1 MPGIRKYCLVV
12 VLPILILMNG
22 CAIISGVQAEEDR
35 DTKIAETNL
44 SLGIG
49 YMKQGKLDDAL
60 EKLLKAEDAKPGDAA
75 VHSVLALVYDQMQ
88 EYDKADRHYR
98 RAIDLNA
105 EEGGYYNNYGAFL
118 CRHGKYQEAD
128 KYFNK
133 AVNTLR
139 YKTPESALENAGV
152 CAAQIPNAEKAEDYL
167 RKALSINDK
176 LPVALAEMA
185 DLMFKKQNYLSTR
198 AYLQR
203 FGEVSK
209 PTARS
214 LWLGIR
220 TERKLGDKEAEA
232 RYAKLLQSQ
241 YPDSLEFKRWLK
253 ETP

>member
-49 YMKQGKLDDAL
+49 YLKQGKLDDAL
-60 EKLLKAEDAKPGDAA
+60 EKLLKAEDAKPGNAA

-105 EEGGYYNNYGAFL
+105 EEGGYYNNYGVFL

-128 KYFNK
+128 KYFNCK
-133 AVNTLR
+133 YA
-139 YKTPESALENAGV
+139 AL
-152 CAAQIPNAEKAEDYL
+152 
-167 RKALSINDK
+167 
-176 LPVALAEMA
+176 
-185 DLMFKKQNYLSTR
+185 
-198 AYLQR
+198 
-203 FGEVSK
+203 
-209 PTARS
+209 
-214 LWLGIR
+214 
-220 TERKLGDKEAEA
+220 
-232 RYAKLLQSQ
+232 
-241 YPDSLEFKRWLK
+241 
-253 ETP
+253 